1 MSYVSCQAIFRSS
14 MRERETSYP
23 FAQISA
29 YKVRESRDNLQREC
43 AVVAS
48 IAEYLRAR
56 PSDRRGS
63 TLLGCTE
70 EDKAHRL
77 KRTPHIIAREL
88 GYNLIPAI
96 EALTLEGIPRED
108 IDAFLATI
116 KPRVQQL
123 VSDCDAARTAIS
135 RSIQGEYARM
145 KAGNSDLMRICNEA
159 LDIADLAVEFCERH
173 RVL

>member
-1 MSYVSCQAIFRSS
+1 
-14 MRERETSYP
+14 MRDRRANHP
-23 FAQISA
+23 LNRVSA

-63 TLLGCTE
+63 TLLGCTP

-77 KRTPHIIAREL
+77 KRIPTIIAHEL

-96 EALTLEGIPRED
+96 EALTVESVPAGD
-108 IDAFLATI
+108 IATFIQSIKGRVDKLLA
-116 KPRVQQL
+116 
-123 VSDCDAARTAIS
+123 DCDAIQTGIS

>member
-1 MSYVSCQAIFRSS
+1 MAA

-23 FAQISA
+23 FTQISA

-56 PSDRRGS
+56 PSGRRGS
-63 TLLGCTE
+63 TLLGCTP

-77 KRTPHIIAREL
+77 KRIPAIITREL

-96 EALTLEGIPRED
+96 KALTLEGIQQPD
-108 IDAFLATI
+108 IDAFVSSVT
-116 KPRVQQL
+116 PRVDQL
-123 VSDCDAARTAIS
+123 ICGCDAVQKATA
-135 RSIQGEYARM
+135 RSIKAEYDALSGGY
-145 KAGNSDLMRICNEA
+145 APTQVICAEA
-159 LDIADLAVEFCERH
+159 LRIAEQAVVFCERH
-173 RVL
+173 SVL